1 MTVRLFAMQERGATL
16 IVALIMLLL
25 FTLLVS
31 GAFTLSTVNLKAV
44 GNMQAREEA
53 LAAANT
59 ALETLLELNF
69 VGTGNQTIE
78 VDINNDGSNDYQVA
92 IPAPVCIRVS
102 PAESAAPSSVTLVGL
117 SSDTWNTVWNIEGTA
132 TDVVSGTSVK
142 VRQGVRVLLTDAQKN
157 IHCPETTGV

>member
-1 MTVRLFAMQERGATL
+1 MTVRLLAARERGATL

-31 GAFTLSTVNLKAV
+31 GAFTLSTINLKAV

-53 LAAANT
+53 LAAANS
-59 ALETLLELNF
+59 AIETLLELNF
-69 VGTGNQTIE
+69 VGAANLTIP
-78 VDINNDGSNDYQVA
+78 VDINNNGINDYQVE
-92 IPAPVCIRVS
+92 IPAPACIRVS
-102 PAESAAPSSVTLVGL
+102 AAESSAPSSVNLTGL

-132 TDVVSGTSVK
+132 TDVVSGTSVT

-157 IHCPETTGV
+157 THCPDTAGV

>member
-1 MTVRLFAMQERGATL
+1 MTVRLLAARERGATL
-16 IVALIMLLL
+16 VVALIMLLL

-53 LAAANT
+53 LAAANS
-59 ALETLLELNF
+59 AIETLLALNF
-69 VGTGNQTIE
+69 VGAAKLNMP
-78 VDINNDGSNDYQVA
+78 VDINNDGTEDYWVA

-102 PAESAAPSSVTLVGL
+102 AAESTAPSSVNLPGL

-132 TDVVSGTSVK
+132 TDTSSGTSVK

-157 IHCPETTGV
+157 THCPDATGV